1 MKTSV
6 LISGAGVAGLATA
19 HWLSRFGFRVTLVE
33 RAHELR
39 GGGQAVDV
47 RGIALEVLRSMGL
60 YEAVCARRTRLR
72 GMSLVDRNGHEL
84 QRDGHRTFSGGPLD
98 NPDIEVFR
106 DDLCTLLAQ
115 PLGGKVELRL
125 GQHITAL
132 VDDGRHVAVTFS
144 NGEHGRYD
152 LLIGADGI
160 YSQVRRLALDPND
173 ACLRPLGAA
182 MALFTTPNV
191 LRLEDWEWMYRE
203 AEFGLVAYPT
213 LDNAELRVGIGF
225 GAEPDLALRND
236 MVAQK
241 ALVLQRSAQ
250 LGGAFAEVLAAL
262 PDSPRFHYN
271 DLAQVQLQHWSTGR
285 VVLVG
290 DAAHCASPFS
300 GQGTSLALVGA
311 FVLARELARPS
322 SQSIEDSCARYRQR
336 MSTFV
341 SLNQALVDLTR
352 QGPIPDAQME
362 QAKFGIELADLPAAA

>member
-60 YEAVCARRTRLR
+60 YEAVRARRTRLR

-271 DLAQVQLQHWSTGR
+271 DLAQVQLKHWSTGR